1 MLASSSYVSLVSEI
15 VWADV
20 FGPIRKYPLR
30 FNGGIVLSND
40 LHPWQED
47 EIMFDEKK
55 VDQLRKER
63 ERWEQTTLSNWIK
76 QSKERKGE
84 FKNTSSILIK
94 RLYTPEDIESVDYMR
109 DLGFPGEYPF
119 LRGVPATMY
128 RGRLWTMRQ
137 FSGFGTAE
145 QTNKRFKYLLK
156 EGETG
161 LSIAFD
167 YPTILGYASDH
178 PMGEGEVGICGVAV
192 SSLKDM
198 EVLLNR
204 IPLDKVTTS
213 MTINGPASML
223 LAMYIAVGDRQGVPR
238 EKLGGTTQNDNLKE
252 YFAQKLCIYPPR
264 PAVKLTTDIIEYCTR
279 YLPRWNPIS
288 ISGYHI
294 REAGA
299 SAVQEL
305 AFTIYDGISYVESTL
320 QRGLKVDD
328 FAQRLSFF
336 FAAHN
341 DFFEEIAKFRAARR
355 IWAKLMKERFHAK
368 NPRSMWMRMHV
379 QTSGCTLT
387 AQQPLNNI
395 TRTTIQ
401 ALSAVLGGTQSL
413 HTNSFDE
420 ALALPSEAAV
430 RVALRTQQ
438 IIARESGATDTIDP
452 LAGSYYLESL
462 TNEME
467 NRTFEYIRK
476 VDDMGGAIVAIEK
489 GFFQKE
495 IADSAYKYQKEVD
508 EMKRTIVGVNDYK
521 IEKEEVPIELLR
533 VDPKVEKEQIASLH
547 KMMRGRNKK
556 KAEDTLDKLRHAA
569 EKDENLMPTIIDAV
583 KAYATLGEI
592 NDVLRQVYGEYKEL
606 IVI

>member
-1 MLASSSYVSLVSEI
+1 
-15 VWADV
+15 
-20 FGPIRKYPLR
+20 
-30 FNGGIVLSND
+30 
-40 LHPWQED
+40 
-47 EIMFDEKK
+47 MFDEKRIREI
-55 VDQLRKER
+55 RKER
-63 ERWEQTTLSNWIK
+63 ERWEQTTLPKWIS
-76 QSKERKGE
+76 QSDERKKE
-84 FKNTSSILIK
+84 FQNTSNMHVK
-94 RLYTPEDIESVDYMR
+94 RLYTPEDMERMDYLK

-119 LRGVPATMY
+119 IRGVHATMY

-137 FSGFGTAE
+137 FSGFGTAK
-145 QTNKRFKYLLK
+145 QTNERFKYLLK

-167 YPTILGYASDH
+167 YPTIMGYDSDH
-178 PMGEGEVGICGVAV
+178 PMGKGEVGTCGVAV
-192 SSLKDM
+192 ASLRDM
-198 EVLLNR
+198 EILLGG

-213 MTINGPASML
+213 MTINGPAAML
-223 LAMYIAVGDRQGVPR
+223 LAMYVAVGDQQGVPR

-252 YFAQKLCIYPPR
+252 YFAQKLCIYPPK
-264 PAVKLTTDIIEYCTR
+264 PSVKLTTDIIEYCAR
-279 YLPRWNPIS
+279 HLPKWNPIS

-299 SAVQEL
+299 NAVQEL
-305 AFTIYDGISYVESTL
+305 AFTIYDGITYVESTME
-320 QRGLKVDD
+320 RGLKVDD
-328 FAQRLSFF
+328 FAHRLSFF
-336 FAAHN
+336 FASHN

-355 IWAKLMKERFHAK
+355 LWAKLMKERFHTK

-401 ALSAVLGGTQSL
+401 ALAAVLGGTQSL

-420 ALALPSEAAV
+420 ALALPSEEAV

-438 IIARESGATDTIDP
+438 IVAHESGATNTIDP
-452 LAGSYYLESL
+452 VAGSYYLETL

-467 NRTFEYIRK
+467 QKAMDYIQK

-495 IADSAYKYQKEVD
+495 IADSAYKYQREID
-508 EMKRTIVGVNDYK
+508 EKKRTIVGVNDYQ
-521 IEKEEVPIELLR
+521 IEGRESHIELLR
-533 VDPKVEKEQIASLH
+533 VDPKAEEEQLLGLQKLRRERNSKKVEETL
-547 KMMRGRNKK
+547 NKLQHSAEK
-556 KAEDTLDKLRHAA
+556 KA
-569 EKDENLMPTIIDAV
+569 NLMPMIIDAV

-592 NDVLRQVYGEYKEL
+592 CEVLRKVYGEYKEL

>member
-1 MLASSSYVSLVSEI
+1 
-15 VWADV
+15 
-20 FGPIRKYPLR
+20 
-30 FNGGIVLSND
+30 
-40 LHPWQED
+40 
-47 EIMFDEKK
+47 MFDEKRIREI
-55 VDQLRKER
+55 RKER
-63 ERWEQTTLSNWIK
+63 ERWEQTTLPKWMS
-76 QSKERKGE
+76 QSDERKKE
-84 FKNTSSILIK
+84 FQNTSNMHVK
-94 RLYTPEDIESVDYMR
+94 RLYTPEDMERMDYLK

-119 LRGVPATMY
+119 IRGVHATMY

-137 FSGFGTAE
+137 FSGFGTAK
-145 QTNKRFKYLLK
+145 QTNERFKYLLK

-167 YPTILGYASDH
+167 YPTIMGYDSDH
-178 PMGEGEVGICGVAV
+178 PMGKGEVGTCGVAV
-192 SSLKDM
+192 ASLRDM
-198 EVLLNR
+198 EILLGG

-213 MTINGPASML
+213 MTINGPAAML
-223 LAMYIAVGDRQGVPR
+223 LAMYVAVGDQQGVPR

-252 YFAQKLCIYPPR
+252 YFAQKLCIYPPK
-264 PAVKLTTDIIEYCTR
+264 PSVKLTTDIIEYCAR
-279 YLPRWNPIS
+279 HLPKWNPIS

-299 SAVQEL
+299 NAVQEL
-305 AFTIYDGISYVESTL
+305 AFTIYDGITYVESTME
-320 QRGLKVDD
+320 RGLKVDD
-328 FAQRLSFF
+328 FAHRLSFF
-336 FAAHN
+336 FASHN

-355 IWAKLMKERFHAK
+355 LWAKLMKERFHTK

-401 ALSAVLGGTQSL
+401 ALAAVLGGTQSL

-420 ALALPSEAAV
+420 ALALPSEEAV

-438 IIARESGATDTIDP
+438 IVAHESGATNTIDP
-452 LAGSYYLESL
+452 VAGSYYLETL

-467 NRTFEYIRK
+467 QKAMDYIQK

-495 IADSAYKYQKEVD
+495 IADSAYKYQREID
-508 EMKRTIVGVNDYK
+508 EKKRTIVGVNDYQ
-521 IEKEEVPIELLR
+521 IEGRESHIELLR
-533 VDPKVEKEQIASLH
+533 VDPKAEEEQLLGLQKLRRERNSKKVEETL
-547 KMMRGRNKK
+547 NKLQHSAEK
-556 KAEDTLDKLRHAA
+556 KA
-569 EKDENLMPTIIDAV
+569 NLMPMIIDAV
-583 KAYATLGEI
+583 KAYATLSEI
-592 NDVLRQVYGEYKEL
+592 CEVLRKVYGEYKEL

>member
-1 MLASSSYVSLVSEI
+1 L
-15 VWADV
+15 
-20 FGPIRKYPLR
+20 P
-30 FNGGIVLSND
+30 
-40 LHPWQED
+40 
-47 EIMFDEKK
+47 
-55 VDQLRKER
+55 
-63 ERWEQTTLSNWIK
+63 NWIK
-76 QSKERKGE
+76 QSNERRNE
-84 FKNTSSILIK
+84 FKNTSNMLIN
-94 RLYTPEDIESVDYMR
+94 RLYTPEDIVATDYLR
-109 DLGFPGEYPF
+109 DIGFPGEYPY
-119 LRGVPATMY
+119 LRGVHATMY

-137 FSGFGTAE
+137 FSGFGTAA
-145 QTNKRFKYLLK
+145 QTNRRFKYLLK

-167 YPTILGYASDH
+167 YPTILGYDSDH
-178 PMGEGEVGICGVAV
+178 PVGEGEVGVCGVAV

-198 EVLLNR
+198 EVLLDG

-213 MTINGPASML
+213 MTINGPAAVL
-223 LAMYIAVGDRQGVPR
+223 LAMYVAVGDKQGVER

-252 YFAQKLCIYPPR
+252 YFAQKLCIYPPK
-264 PAVKLTTDIIEYCTR
+264 PAVKLTTDVVEYCVR
-279 YLPRWNPIS
+279 HLPRWNPIS

-299 SAVQEL
+299 NALQEL
-305 AFTIYDGISYVESTL
+305 AFTIYDGITYVESSME
-320 QRGLKVDD
+320 RGLKPDD

-336 FAAHN
+336 FASHN

-387 AQQPLNNI
+387 AQQPLNNV

-438 IIARESGATDTIDP
+438 VIAHESGATDTIDP
-452 LAGSYYLESL
+452 LAGSYYIEAL

-467 NRTFEYIRK
+467 KKTFDYIRK
-476 VDDMGGAIVAIEK
+476 IDEIGGAIVAIEK

-495 IADSAYKYQKEVD
+495 IADSAYKYQKEIE
-508 EMKRTIVGVNDYK
+508 EMKRTVVGVNDYK
-521 IEKEEVPIELLR
+521 IEKEEIPIELLR
-533 VDPKVEKEQIASLH
+533 VDSRVEKEQVAHLR
-547 KMMRGRNKK
+547 KLKQDRNKK
-556 KAEDTLDKLRHAA
+556 KVQETLDKLSHAA
-569 EKDENLMPTIIDAV
+569 RKDENLMPSIIDAV

-592 NDVLRQVYGEYKEL
+592 CETLRQVYGVYKEL

>member
-1 MLASSSYVSLVSEI
+1 
-15 VWADV
+15 
-20 FGPIRKYPLR
+20 
-30 FNGGIVLSND
+30 
-40 LHPWQED
+40 
-47 EIMFDEKK
+47 MFDTKK
-55 VDQLRKER
+55 MDELKRERK
-63 ERWEQTTLSNWIK
+63 RWEQTTLPNWIR
-76 QSKERKGE
+76 QSKERRNE
-84 FKNTSSILIK
+84 FRNTSNMLIR
-94 RLYTPEDIESVDYMR
+94 RLYTPEDMEELDYVR

-119 LRGVPATMY
+119 LRGVHATMY

-167 YPTILGYASDH
+167 YPTIMGYDSDH
-178 PMGEGEVGICGVAV
+178 PMGQGEVGVCGVAI
-192 SSLKDM
+192 SSLRDM
-198 EVLLNR
+198 EVLLGG

-213 MTINGPASML
+213 MTINGPAAML
-223 LAMYIAVGDRQGVPR
+223 LAMYLAVGDKQGVLR
-238 EKLGGTTQNDNLKE
+238 NRLGGTTQNDNLKE
-252 YFAQKLCIYPPR
+252 YFAQKLCIYPPK
-264 PAVKLTTDIIEYCTR
+264 ASVKLTTDIIEYCAR
-279 YLPRWNPIS
+279 HLPRWNPIS

-299 SAVQEL
+299 NAVQEL

-328 FAQRLSFF
+328 FAHRLSFF
-336 FAAHN
+336 FASHN
-341 DFFEEIAKFRAARR
+341 DFFEELAKFRAARR
-355 IWAKLMKERFHAK
+355 LWAKLMKERFHAK
-368 NPRSMWMRMHV
+368 SPRSMWMRMHV

-401 ALSAVLGGTQSL
+401 ALAAVLGGTQSL

-420 ALALPSEAAV
+420 ALALPSEEAV

-438 IIARESGATDTIDP
+438 IIAHESGATNTIDP
-452 LAGSYYLESL
+452 LAGSYYVEAL

-467 NRTFEYIRK
+467 EKAMEYIQK
-476 VDDMGGAIVAIEK
+476 VDDMGGAIAAIEK

-495 IADSAYKYQKEVD
+495 IAESSYRYQKEVD
-508 EMKRTIVGVNDYK
+508 EEERTIVGVNDYK
-521 IEKEEVPIELLR
+521 IEKEECPIELLR
-533 VDPKVEKEQIASLH
+533 VDPKVEKKQVTNLQ
-547 KMMRGRNKK
+547 KMKETRDSRKVEETLGKL
-556 KAEDTLDKLRHAA
+556 EDSA
-569 EKDENLMPTIIDAV
+569 EKDENLMPAIIEAV

-592 NDVLRQVYGEYKEL
+592 CSVLRKVYGEYKEL
-606 IVI
+606 IVV